1 MRYSEIIAFRR
12 SDDKVF
18 AWRVSQAHGFLLV
31 KEVSFRDLYR
41 GHAARIAADVNNR
54 AKQIEMR
61 QAA

>member
-12 SDDKVF
+12 SGDTMQAF
-18 AWRVSQAHGFLLV
+18 RVSQGHGYITAV
-31 KEVSFRDLYR
+31 EVSFRDLYR